1 MIRADYAKWLARGH
15 EHEQAGRPIDAM
27 VCYRRAIN
35 SNKHSVE
42 AQYRLGQLLRGLGRH
57 KEARAAWR
65 AGLALSPGD
74 ERLLLGVAGTARR
87 AGAHSEA
94 IDAYQR
100 ILAGNPEHV
109 GARVGVA
116 LSRVAQGDEAAYADL
131 STVLGNGVAYRRWR
145 PRRRPPRA
153 APSCSSLVGRG

>member
-65 AGLALSPGD
+65 AGLALSPDD
-74 ERLLLGVAGTARR
+74 ERLLLGVAVPIPRRSTPTCGSWRAIPSTLARAWESHCLESRR
-87 AGAHSEA
+87 ATK
-94 IDAYQR
+94 Q
-100 ILAGNPEHV
+100 PM
-109 GARVGVA
+109 
-116 LSRVAQGDEAAYADL
+116 Q
-131 STVLGNGVAYRRWR
+131 T
-145 PRRRPPRA
+145 
-153 APSCSSLVGRG
+153 

>member
-1 MIRADYAKWLARGH
+1 GSPRGRGSTRFRNACERKTHMIRADYAKWLARGH

-42 AQYRLGQLLRGLGRH
+42 AQYRLGQLLRGLGRN

-65 AGLALSPGD
+65 GGLALSPGG

-87 AGAHSEA
+87 AGAGFEA
-94 IDAYQR
+94 IDAFLR
-100 ILAGNPEHV
+100 ILWASSGAGE
-109 GARVGVA
+109 
-116 LSRVAQGDEAAYADL
+116 
-131 STVLGNGVAYRRWR
+131 
-145 PRRRPPRA
+145 
-153 APSCSSLVGRG
+153 

>member
-1 MIRADYAKWLARGH
+1 MIRADYAKWLTRGR
-15 EHEQAGRPIDAM
+15 EHEQVGRPIDAM

-35 SNKHSVE
+35 SNEHSVE
-42 AQYRLGQLLRGLGRH
+42 ARYRLGQLLRSLGRH
-57 KEARAAWR
+57 GEARAAWL

-109 GARVGVA
+109 GARMGVA

-131 STVLGNGVAYRRWR
+131 STVLGNGAAYRRWDNL
-145 PRRRPPRA
+145 A
-153 APSCSSLVGRG
+153 IT